1 MGERTSSEVSS
12 IIGRSK
18 LEILVQDSLVT
29 NSATR
34 VEIKITLPGS
44 TIANLFV
51 EVKVSSHS
59 TVRMIG

>member
-51 EVKVSSHS
+51 EAKVSSHS